1 MWNQEADQNQ
11 KKSAG
16 VATLGNS
23 VFVKGEIKGSED
35 LTIDGQVEGKIDL
48 PEHTLTVGP
57 NATLVADISAKN
69 IIVFG
74 SVVGTMTARD
84 KVELRSSASAEGA
97 ITCGRIA
104 VQEGAKVSGK
114 LETKDQRKVSTKKEV
129 LAPVA

>member
-1 MWNQEADQNQ
+1 MWNQEADQQ
-11 KKSAG
+11 KKSTG

-23 VFVKGEIKGSED
+23 VFVKGEIKASED
-35 LTIDGQVEGKIDL
+35 LTIDGQVEGRIDL
-48 PEHTLTVGP
+48 PEHTLTIGP

-69 IIVFG
+69 IVVFG
-74 SVVGTMTARD
+74 SVTGTITARD

-114 LETKDQRKVSTKKEV
+114 LETKEGRKKASVEK
-129 LAPVA
+129 AA